1 MSAIDFISLLK
12 EVKKFQSDPKVIA
25 EMNKLLNKVTQDT
38 SKATLKEIYDI
49 LNEAPKPDQLKL
61 LSDEAKK
68 YAEQRSGNLILG
80 IDETTSERFRE
91 LFSSALEEGMSAQQ
105 FADSLTES
113 GLFDED
119 RAILISRTETA
130 FAHNEAAMLSYNNS
144 EGVVVGK
151 EWLVANDACDICE
164 SIGTESIPLDA
175 MFQSEDGE
183 EYLSPPAH
191 PNCRCTTTATL
202 DIPFETQAESTN
214 TTNASE
220 VMGDVNTINEPSLDQ
235 QSPEVVNYTIEY
247 HGTNMGDM
255 IEKEGFKLGKVVNGR
270 MLGNGVYTT
279 SNYEVAQYYAIKSV
293 EETGKG
299 IPVVLQVRVPLAGKD
314 NYFANY
320 EGLIEFVMKAR
331 AEREG
336 VNFYGLVDSV
346 LDGIRARSGNLPFDV
361 TSIYERINA
370 GKITNL
376 EGVKQIWEKNKN
388 EILDQYFKLNRNDF
402 LSGKAVTESMRYKN
416 VDNFSLFQ
424 WETTKKLT
432 SSVTVTLDPTK
443 VIVTKNRG
451 QIRKSKRYTIA
462 YTWGV
467 LPEQAKAESSEL
479 QKAET
484 YKPTEAMAEEAKRAL
499 KWKAEGNAG
508 GTRVGLARANQL
520 AKRENLSE
528 STVKRMFSFFSR
540 HEVDKQGKGFYPG
553 EGYPSKGRVAW
564 ALWGGDAGFS
574 WSRTIVERLK
584 EKG

>member
-61 LSDEAKK
+61 LSAEAKK
-68 YAEQRSGNLILG
+68 YAEQRSGNLIQG
-80 IDETTSERFRE
+80 IDDTTSERFRE
-91 LFSSALEEGMSAQQ
+91 LFSNALDEGMSAQQ

-144 EGVVVGK
+144 DGVVIGK
-151 EWLVANDACDICE
+151 EWLLANDACQRCE
-164 SIGTESIPLDA
+164 GIAENTPGSIPLDD
-175 MFQSEDGE
+175 FFIDNDGE

-202 DIPFETQAESTN
+202 DIPFEAE
-214 TTNASE
+214 
-220 VMGDVNTINEPSLDQ
+220 V
-235 QSPEVVNYTIEY
+235 
-247 HGTNMGDM
+247 
-255 IEKEGFKLGKVVNGR
+255 
-270 MLGNGVYTT
+270 
-279 SNYEVAQYYAIKSV
+279 
-293 EETGKG
+293 
-299 IPVVLQVRVPLAGKD
+299 
-314 NYFANY
+314 
-320 EGLIEFVMKAR
+320 
-331 AEREG
+331 
-336 VNFYGLVDSV
+336 
-346 LDGIRARSGNLPFDV
+346 
-361 TSIYERINA
+361 
-370 GKITNL
+370 
-376 EGVKQIWEKNKN
+376 
-388 EILDQYFKLNRNDF
+388 
-402 LSGKAVTESMRYKN
+402 
-416 VDNFSLFQ
+416 
-424 WETTKKLT
+424 
-432 SSVTVTLDPTK
+432 
-443 VIVTKNRG
+443 
-451 QIRKSKRYTIA
+451 
-462 YTWGV
+462 
-467 LPEQAKAESSEL
+467 KAESSEL

-484 YKPTEAMAEEAKRAL
+484 YKPTEAMAEEARRAL

>member
-91 LFSSALEEGMSAQQ
+91 LFSNALDEGMSAQQ

-144 EGVVVGK
+144 DGVVVGK
-151 EWLVANDACDICE
+151 EWLLANDACQKCE
-164 SIGTESIPLDA
+164 GISENTPGSIPIDA
-175 MFQSEDGE
+175 FFFDNDGE

-202 DIPFETQAESTN
+202 DIPFEAE
-214 TTNASE
+214 
-220 VMGDVNTINEPSLDQ
+220 
-235 QSPEVVNYTIEY
+235 
-247 HGTNMGDM
+247 
-255 IEKEGFKLGKVVNGR
+255 
-270 MLGNGVYTT
+270 
-279 SNYEVAQYYAIKSV
+279 
-293 EETGKG
+293 
-299 IPVVLQVRVPLAGKD
+299 
-314 NYFANY
+314 
-320 EGLIEFVMKAR
+320 
-331 AEREG
+331 
-336 VNFYGLVDSV
+336 
-346 LDGIRARSGNLPFDV
+346 
-361 TSIYERINA
+361 
-370 GKITNL
+370 
-376 EGVKQIWEKNKN
+376 
-388 EILDQYFKLNRNDF
+388 
-402 LSGKAVTESMRYKN
+402 
-416 VDNFSLFQ
+416 
-424 WETTKKLT
+424 
-432 SSVTVTLDPTK
+432 
-443 VIVTKNRG
+443 
-451 QIRKSKRYTIA
+451 
-462 YTWGV
+462 
-467 LPEQAKAESSEL
+467 AKAESSEL

-574 WSRTIVERLK
+574 WSKNIVERLK

>member
-68 YAEQRSGNLILG
+68 YAEQRSGNLIQG

-91 LFSSALEEGMSAQQ
+91 LFSNALDEGMSAQQ

-130 FAHNEAAMLSYNNS
+130 FAHNEAAILSYNNS

-151 EWLVANDACDICE
+151 EWLVANDACDICD

-175 MFQSEDGE
+175 MFQTEDGE

-202 DIPFETQAESTN
+202 DIPFEAE
-214 TTNASE
+214 
-220 VMGDVNTINEPSLDQ
+220 
-235 QSPEVVNYTIEY
+235 
-247 HGTNMGDM
+247 
-255 IEKEGFKLGKVVNGR
+255 
-270 MLGNGVYTT
+270 
-279 SNYEVAQYYAIKSV
+279 
-293 EETGKG
+293 
-299 IPVVLQVRVPLAGKD
+299 
-314 NYFANY
+314 
-320 EGLIEFVMKAR
+320 
-331 AEREG
+331 
-336 VNFYGLVDSV
+336 
-346 LDGIRARSGNLPFDV
+346 
-361 TSIYERINA
+361 
-370 GKITNL
+370 
-376 EGVKQIWEKNKN
+376 
-388 EILDQYFKLNRNDF
+388 
-402 LSGKAVTESMRYKN
+402 
-416 VDNFSLFQ
+416 
-424 WETTKKLT
+424 
-432 SSVTVTLDPTK
+432 
-443 VIVTKNRG
+443 
-451 QIRKSKRYTIA
+451 
-462 YTWGV
+462 
-467 LPEQAKAESSEL
+467 AKAESSEL

-499 KWKAEGNAG
+499 KWKAEGYAG